1 MTPTHHDPDDYY
13 GALRL
18 QYEAFEREALRRRNE
33 GEGDYRAQVWYYLPG
48 GRRSGWPTWRESRV
62 PTSWNFRAR
71 TSRVTLA

>member
-13 GALRL
+13 GAVRL

-33 GEGDYRAQVWYYLPG
+33 GEGDYR
-48 GRRSGWPTWRESRV
+48 RV
-62 PTSWNFRAR
+62 ATPAATAPVIRAR